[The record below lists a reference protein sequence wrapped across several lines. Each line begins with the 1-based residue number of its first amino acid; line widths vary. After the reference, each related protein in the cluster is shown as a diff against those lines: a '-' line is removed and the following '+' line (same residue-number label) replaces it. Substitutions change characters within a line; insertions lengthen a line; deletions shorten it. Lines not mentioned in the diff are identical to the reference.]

1 MTFSSPSASLD
12 LKVPIFDENGRPKRI
27 EMYAFSKRK
36 RIGVDRAL
44 VNVSTLT
51 FVCEY
56 LSWHIAEKFML
67 CTYSSWRQDQ
77 REYESKPSY

>member
-1 MTFSSPSASLD
+1 MIHFRERFQIDSFSMKTEGLNAS
-12 LKVPIFDENGRPKRI
+12 KCMRFQNEN
-27 EMYAFSKRK
+27 F
-36 RIGVDRAL
+36 IGVDRAL

-77 REYESKPSY
+77 REYESKLSY

>member
-1 MTFSSPSASLD
+1 MKTEGLNAS
-12 LKVPIFDENGRPKRI
+12 KCMRFQNEN
-27 EMYAFSKRK
+27 F
-36 RIGVDRAL
+36 IGVDRAL

-67 CTYSSWRQDQ
+67 CTYSS
-77 REYESKPSY
+77 